1 MVTHR
6 STKEIETTDRMAFP
20 PPPAAAINIAMNPVE
35 GFFAS
40 LNTNTYFIGMM
51 MLILNLGGR
60 HLATSLTA
68 EQDKFL
74 QNKWFRRIL
83 LFVVI
88 FVATRNVFTAF
99 WLSLAIIILLG
110 YLTNES
116 SKFYIFGKPKP
127 IPSVAPAPEGLNA
140 EENEIFKKLDEKLK
154 RHNEY
159 KKERETI
166 VQTPSYQE
174 VFTNSYVSAMSSIK
188 S

>member
-1 MVTHR
+1 
-6 STKEIETTDRMAFP
+6 MAL
-20 PPPAAAINIAMNPVE
+20 PPPAAATIATAAMNPIE

-40 LNTNTYFIGMM
+40 LNTNTYFIGLM

-74 QNKWFRRIL
+74 QNPWLRRIL

-99 WLSLAIIILLG
+99 WLSISIIVLLA

-116 SKFYIFGKPKP
+116 SRLYIFGRPKDP
-127 IPSVAPAPEGLNA
+127 VVDPVPEGLNA
-140 EENEIFKKLDEKLK
+140 DEGEIFKKLNDKMK
-154 RHNEY
+154 RHQEHM
-159 KKERETI
+159 K
-166 VQTPSYQE
+166 QTEKPVAPQPSYQE
-174 VFTNSYVSAMSSIK
+174 LFTNSYVSAMSTVRAAV
-188 S
+188 

>member
-1 MVTHR
+1 
-6 STKEIETTDRMAFP
+6 MAL
-20 PPPAAAINIAMNPVE
+20 PPPAAATIATVAMNPIE

-40 LNTNTYFIGMM
+40 LNTNTYFIGLM

-74 QNKWFRRIL
+74 QNPWLRRIL

-99 WLSLAIIILLG
+99 WLSISIIVFLA

-116 SKFYIFGKPKP
+116 SRLYIFGRPKDA
-127 IPSVAPAPEGLNA
+127 VVEPAPEGLNA
-140 EENEIFKKLDEKLK
+140 DEGEIFKKLNDKMK
-154 RHNEY
+154 RHQEHT
-159 KKERETI
+159 K
-166 VQTPSYQE
+166 QTEKPSAPQPSYQE
-174 VFTNSYVSAMSSIK
+174 LFTNSYVSAMSTVRAAM
-188 S
+188 